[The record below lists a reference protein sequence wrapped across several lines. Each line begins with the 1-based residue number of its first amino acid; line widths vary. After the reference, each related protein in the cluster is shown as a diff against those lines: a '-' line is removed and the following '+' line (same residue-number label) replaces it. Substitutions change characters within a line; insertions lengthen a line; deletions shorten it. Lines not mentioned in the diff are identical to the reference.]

1 MTDPLLY
8 VGILVG
14 ACVGVV
20 VSVLLVMW
28 GEDENEND

>member
-8 VGILVG
+8 VGIIIG
-14 ACVGVV
+14 AVVGVI
-20 VSVLLVMW
+20 VSALLVSW

>member
-8 VGILVG
+8 VGILIG

-20 VSVLLVMW
+20 VSALLIMW